1 LMILPR
7 TCKPEGS
14 LISRKSAKKKLEM
27 SSGELTRK
35 QVGCLSESVGK
46 CVAHLSK
53 EGVVSC
59 KYGTQDVCTANEV
72 RKYHSMCKTVE
83 SVHAAFETQRF
94 FVLLS
99 IKIFH

>member
-1 LMILPR
+1 MILPR

-59 KYGTQDVCTANEV
+59 KHGTQDVYTVNEV
-72 RKYHSMCKTVE
+72 HEYHSMCKTVA
-83 SVHAAFETQRF
+83 SVCNAVETQQ
-94 FVLLS
+94 S
-99 IKIFH
+99 A